1 MTDTKALNGLTPS
14 RKRGGGSNS
23 TATNT
28 YPIASGFGTNIFSG
42 DIVCNAAGNVV
53 VLSVSTQK
61 AIGIFQGCQYTANG
75 EVKYSNYWPS
85 GTSSADAVA
94 FVVDDP
100 QATFIV
106 QADASVT
113 AGDIMSQNFSCTLG
127 AGSTVTGRSGF
138 GIAAASRT
146 LTTGGML
153 RAISV
158 LNEPGN
164 DITVA
169 ADRAFPKLEVRIVR
183 HVDSYISADPSAN

>member
-14 RKRGGGSNS
+14 RKRGGAVNSN
-23 TATNT
+23 ATNE

-61 AIGIFQGCQYTANG
+61 AIGVFQGCKYTANG
-75 EVKYSNYWPS
+75 EIKYSNYWPS
-85 GTSSADAVA
+85 GTSSDDAVA

-113 AGDIMSQNFSCTLG
+113 AGDIMSKNFSCTLG

-138 GIAAASRT
+138 GIEAASRT
-146 LTTGGML
+146 DTTGGIL
-153 RAISV
+153 RPIAV
-158 LNEPGN
+158 FNEPGN
-164 DITVA
+164 DISVDTE
-169 ADRAFPKLEVRIVR
+169 RAFPKVEVRITR
-183 HVDSYISADPSAN
+183 HVDAYISADASAN

>member
-14 RKRGGGSNS
+14 RKRGGAVNSN
-23 TATNT
+23 ATNE
-28 YPIASGFGTNIFSG
+28 YPIASGFSTNIFSG

-61 AIGIFQGCQYTANG
+61 AIGVFQGCKYTANG
-75 EVKYSNYWPS
+75 EIKYSNYWPS
-85 GTSSADAVA
+85 GTSSDDAVA

-113 AGDIMSQNFSCTLG
+113 AGDIMSQNFSFTLG

-138 GIAAASRT
+138 GIEAGSRT
-146 LTTGGML
+146 TTTGGML
-153 RAISV
+153 RPIAV
-158 LNEPGN
+158 LDEPGN
-164 DITVA
+164 DITVL
-169 ADRAFPKLEVRIVR
+169 DRDWETKVL
-183 HVDSYISADPSAN
+183 

>member
-14 RKRGGGSNS
+14 RKRGGAANSN
-23 TATNT
+23 ATNE
-28 YPIASGFGTNIFSG
+28 YPIASGFSTNIFSG

-61 AIGIFQGCQYTANG
+61 AIGVFQGCKYTANG
-75 EVKYSNYWPS
+75 EIKYSNYWPS
-85 GTSSADAVA
+85 GTSSDDAVA

-138 GIAAASRT
+138 GIEAASRT
-146 LTTGGML
+146 DTTGGIL
-153 RAISV
+153 RPIAV
-158 LNEPGN
+158 FNEPGN
-164 DITVA
+164 DISVDTE
-169 ADRAFPKLEVRIVR
+169 RAFPKVEVRIVR
-183 HVDSYISADPSAN
+183 HVDAYISADSSAN

>member
-14 RKRGGGSNS
+14 RKRGGAANSN
-23 TATNT
+23 ATNE
-28 YPIASGFGTNIFSG
+28 YPIASGFSTNIFSG

-61 AIGIFQGCQYTANG
+61 AIGVFQGCKYTANG
-75 EVKYSNYWPS
+75 EIKYSNYWPS
-85 GTSSADAVA
+85 GTSSDDAVA

-113 AGDIMSQNFSCTLG
+113 AGDIMSKNFSCTLG

-138 GIAAASRT
+138 GIEAASRT
-146 LTTGGML
+146 DTTGGIL
-153 RAISV
+153 RPIAV
-158 LNEPGN
+158 FNEPGN
-164 DITVA
+164 DISVDTE
-169 ADRAFPKLEVRIVR
+169 RAFPKVEVRIVR
-183 HVDSYISADPSAN
+183 HVDAYISADSSAN